1 MYNHKINQNNNSY
14 LYYSIILFT
23 GIVIIINGCSNTNIK
38 KQAINQ
44 SPLLLGV
51 ADDVSGSAAQ
61 NGVPALSS
69 THIDRVISCLQKRG
83 GIIAFGLID
92 EQSFE
97 PLCRLP
103 LTPVIGTLEERAQR
117 NTMNQK
123 AIEQFRSAVEP
134 KLSPSQQAKV
144 TDVNGTIRRFS
155 LFFNESNNL
164 NTNKVFIF
172 ISDGIETASKRHK
185 ISASMP
191 DNVKVFVVGMEKDSA
206 TSLFGDKTT
215 VFESIDSA
223 IDAIPNI
230 RGEAKNANI
239 N

>member
-1 MYNHKINQNNNSY
+1 MYKHKINQNNNSY
-14 LYYSIILFT
+14 LYYSIILFI

-97 PLCRLP
+97 PLSRLP

-123 AIEQFRSAVEP
+123 AIEQFRSAIEP

-144 TDVNGTIRRFS
+144 TDVNGTIRRFAI
-155 LFFNESNNL
+155 FFNEPNNAD
-164 NTNKVFIF
+164 KVFIF

-191 DNVKVFVVGMEKDSA
+191 DDVKVFAVGMEKDA
-206 TSLFGDKTT
+206 AAGLFGDKVT